1 LQKLGLNDR
10 QIKAVLYVKEKGRI
24 TNSEYQ
30 EINEISDRTA
40 SRELEVLSKLSV
52 FQKIGNK
59 KQRTMNCSMA
69 DKWRI
74 WRINGG

>member
-1 LQKLGLNDR
+1 M
-10 QIKAVLYVKEKGRI
+10 KENGKI

-40 SRELEVLSKLSV
+40 SRELEGLTQLSI

-59 KQRTMNCSMA
+59 KATIYQLQ
-69 DKWRI
+69 D
-74 WRINGG
+74 GG